1 MILLKPEFAKKV
13 PWKLEEIRFLYS
25 PDDFV
30 GNFSNEKMQ
39 ARHQRMQEEK
49 INALLDG
56 LAREKNPAAAMRVLH
71 RRDQIRFFCNNLE
84 EFRAEN
90 CLEKTLLD
98 LYYRDNTP
106 FSAGGDYSLWQ
117 SLFRECDRER
127 IAGQG
132 EQPPTNRVTVYRG
145 SVTGVVRGF
154 SWTLSREKT
163 AWFLERW
170 QDKEEGG
177 GIIFA
182 LEVSPADIL
191 VYLKEKEEVLLLPDL
206 VETLPGTRIEALP

>member
-1 MILLKPEFAKKV
+1 MILLKPDFVKKI
-13 PWKLEEIRFLYS
+13 PWKLDEINFLYS

-30 GNFSNEKMQ
+30 GSFTNPKMQ
-39 ARHQRMQEEK
+39 ARHQLMQEEK
-49 INALLDG
+49 INALLDA

-71 RRDQIRFFCNNLE
+71 HRDQIRFFCNNLE
-84 EFRAEN
+84 EFRTQK
-90 CLEKTLLD
+90 CLEKSLLD
-98 LYYRDNTP
+98 LFYRDNTP
-106 FSAGGDYSLWQ
+106 FSAGGDYRIWQ

-127 IAGQG
+127 IAAAG
-132 EQPPTNRVTVYRG
+132 ERLPANRVTVYRG

-177 GIIFA
+177 GTIFA

-191 VYLKEKEEVLLLPDL
+191 VYLQDKEEVLLLPDL
-206 VETLPGTRIEALP
+206 VETLPGTRIEVLP